1 MAKRLQVKACCSPC
15 PAFALGMIGN
25 TAGGPMAGPKLRGKI
40 MSVLKL
46 SRLEAGFA
54 IVCFIYIGFI
64 IGSAL

>member
-1 MAKRLQVKACCSPC
+1 M
-15 PAFALGMIGN
+15 
-25 TAGGPMAGPKLRGKI
+25 TW
-40 MSVLKL
+40 LKM